1 MSNQNVLVTYS
12 APVSFL
18 ASESWRQVLAAL
30 QSQLPLRSI
39 HWKSASRPNLKT
51 IQELDLTLVPLDS
64 LRDEHTSQVPVT
76 LLEKPLLNLYV
87 VTCEDN
93 DLYRTT
99 VKKQIKDWHYAIS
112 QRKNQEWIIVHVVRS
127 DVKTADRKFFNMK
140 SSVLDKIKADFN
152 IEKRD
157 RCVQLS
163 WTAGDFSPV
172 IWADLVNKIKDGL
185 LFALDSSVSQR
196 EEEVRRSESQRH
208 MPGWNFCTFFI
219 LKACLAHDILASSFE
234 GVKLFEDALQ
244 QYNELEVSFIQVLRE
259 KNMSWF
265 GSLIQPVYKDD
276 SMPLLSITKKHYRD
290 LILANS
296 ISVFDFRIYLLAR
309 QCSLLNKMRR
319 PFEICQKVTS
329 FLGTFGR
336 RLREVEA
343 SLPEYFIESWIFSSA
358 LSVVEQCDTWTP
370 PTELDSVQLARFSA
384 SKGELLELAKTQ
396 LDIIGVKVGH
406 LPQTPPFATTYME
419 ETPALPSQRIG
430 ERSSTQRISNHEV
443 MLAIGNEEPFYDL
456 YCATSNRAID
466 MYVKAGRRKFAL
478 KLHGFLAA
486 LDIHRGRLESALA
499 IFTSLPA
506 HYAPHMWTSLESFML
521 SRAINI
527 HAELEKPR
535 DREWIHILLAFLRTC
550 TNDVSTELV
559 TEENGEM
566 GVTQLVGAL
575 HTAVMRLDSDLIHS
589 DHPIMAVQV
598 SSDATCSDDEDL
610 AFVDAI
616 ISNRLPCDVLVDEVS
631 VTMGGRDSE
640 RLKFIAKVDT
650 LPPGQSTVTLSC
662 PTSSWGLYALES
674 SEVVMSHLHFRWQ
687 YTGTTA
693 TTSKRNHVSLVRVPR
708 SLRALDVQ
716 TRQPQQ
722 TELGTTSRLLLVIST
737 GQNDISR
744 ATIKPIPPSGVQF
757 NYSEARLEAEGT
769 GTLEVSDNA
778 VILLD
783 ALVDTDVV
791 ISLPHSDASR
801 YHTMKIGLS
810 VTYNTQSSPGVI
822 RTLQTSRVVTV
833 SLPIAVNVEDFFRGK
848 RLFSKFTI
856 STTSHQYVRISS
868 TELQGPPSLDGVKI
882 SGCRPSRPVVTVTPE
897 HPVNFLFSIESS
909 NGPVLEPLNLVIKY
923 RILRDEVE
931 ALIRQT
937 VEAVLSSMSDEKPQY
952 SSLRRILIDKLVAHL
967 ESDAE
972 WVETYRATGEI
983 VLPRSFEDGGDF
995 QGPIREVR
1003 LSIPRSALA
1012 QCRSETASPCP
1023 WREIKIPVDVPRM
1036 NIVTAAQIAVQ
1047 PSLPSDTRSDQLPPI
1062 YAGQP
1067 IPATLIFKT
1076 SFHWA
1081 EKEGKQRSYK
1091 MRYDVEERVKDWLLC
1106 GRKRGDFVAT
1116 DGGSFAV
1123 PLTLIALHHGEI
1135 TLPKVDVRPLPIST
1149 QGSMRSTVPSADTCQ
1164 VHGAEKVLILPRG
1177 GRSTYIVGMG
1187 GENE

>member
-12 APVSFL
+12 CTS
-18 ASESWRQVLAAL
+18 SWRQVLAAL

-51 IQELDLTLVPLDS
+51 IQELELTS
-64 LRDEHTSQVPVT
+64 LPVT

-93 DLYRTT
+93 DSYKTI
-99 VKKQIKDWHYAIS
+99 VKKQIKDWHFAIS

-127 DVKTADRKFFNMK
+127 DIKDHRPQVLQHE

-152 IEKRD
+152 IDKRD

-163 WTAGDFSPV
+163 WTAGDHSPV

-185 LFALDSSVSQR
+185 LSALDSSVSQR
-196 EEEVRRSESQRH
+196 EEEVRRSESQRQ

-219 LKACLAHDILASSFE
+219 LKESLASSFE
-234 GVKLFEDALQ
+234 GVKLFEDALH

-265 GSLIQPVYKDD
+265 GSLIQPVDKDD
-276 SMPLLSITKKHYRD
+276 SVPLLSITKKHYRD

-309 QCSLLNKMRR
+309 QCALLNKMRR
-319 PFEICQKVTS
+319 PSEICQKVTT

-343 SLPEYFIESWIFSSA
+343 KLPEYFIESWIFSSA
-358 LSVVEQCDTWTP
+358 LSVVDQCDTWAHT
-370 PTELDSVQLARFSA
+370 TELDGIQLARFSA
-384 SKGELLELAKTQ
+384 SEGELIELAKTQ

-406 LPQTPPFATTYME
+406 LPKKLPFATTSME
-419 ETPALPSQRIG
+419 ETVLHSEQIS

-443 MLAIGNEEPFYDL
+443 MLAIGGKRLFMTCWPPQI
-456 YCATSNRAID
+456 CAKVAWLPCRSGHVSI
-466 MYVKAGRRKFAL
+466 V
-478 KLHGFLAA
+478 
-486 LDIHRGRLESALA
+486 HRGRLASALA

-506 HYAPHMWTSLESFML
+506 HYAPHMWISLESFVL
-521 SRAINI
+521 SRALDI
-527 HAELEKPR
+527 HAELENPQ
-535 DREWIHILLAFLRTC
+535 DREWIHILLAYLRTC
-550 TNDVSTELV
+550 TNDMSKELASGV
-559 TEENGEM
+559 DKEKS
-566 GVTQLVGAL
+566 VTQLMRAL
-575 HTAVMRLDSDLIHS
+575 RTAAASLDSV
-589 DHPIMAVQV
+589 M
-598 SSDATCSDDEDL
+598 TEDL
-610 AFVDAI
+610 VLVDVTV
-616 ISNRLPCDVLVDEVS
+616 SNHLPCDVFVDEINI
-631 VTMGGRDSE
+631 TLRGRDSE
-640 RLKFIAKVDT
+640 RLKFVAKVDK
-650 LPPGQSTVTLSC
+650 LPPGRSTVTLYC
-662 PTSSWGLYALES
+662 PSSSWGLYTLES
-674 SEVVMSHLHFRWQ
+674 SEVVMSRVHFQWQ
-687 YTGTTA
+687 HAGTVA
-693 TTSKRNHVSLVRVPR
+693 TTPKRNQISLVRVPR
-708 SLRALDVQ
+708 SLRALDIQ
-716 TRQPQQ
+716 IRQPQQ
-722 TELGTTSRLLLVIST
+722 TELGATSHLLLVIST

-744 ATIKPIPPSGVQF
+744 ATIKPTPPSGVQF
-757 NYSEARLEAEGT
+757 DYSAARIEAEGM
-769 GTLEVSDNA
+769 GTLEASDNA
-778 VILLD
+778 IVLLD
-783 ALVDTDVV
+783 APVDADVV

-801 YHTMKIGLS
+801 YHTMKIWLN
-810 VTYNTQSSPGVI
+810 VTYNTQSSIGVI

-856 STTSHQYVRISS
+856 SATSHQYVRISS
-868 TELQGPPSLDGVKI
+868 TELQSARCLDGVNI
-882 SGCRPSRPVVTVTPE
+882 SGCRPSRPVMIVTPD

-923 RILRDEVE
+923 RILRDGEGSLYPVLPRLQPICFLEVE
-931 ALIRQT
+931 ALVRQT
-937 VEAVLSSMSDEKPQY
+937 VEAVLSSMPVEKPQY
-952 SSLRRILIDKLVAHL
+952 NSLRRMLIDKLVVQL

-972 WVETYRATGEI
+972 WVEAYRATGEI
-983 VLPRSFEDGGDF
+983 ILPRSFEAGGDF
-995 QGPIREVR
+995 QEPIQE
-1003 LSIPRSALA
+1003 ALA

-1036 NIVTAAQIAVQ
+1036 NVGVSKSLFNPLHFPVALE
-1047 PSLPSDTRSDQLPPI
+1047 SDRLPSI

-1067 IPATLIFKT
+1067 INATLIFKT

-1081 EKEGKQRSYK
+1081 EKEGKQRCYT

-1116 DGGSFAV
+1116 DGGSFTV

-1135 TLPKVDVRPLPIST
+1135 SLPKVDVRPLPIPT
-1149 QGSMRSTVPSADTCQ
+1149 QASMEPTVPSADTCQ

-1177 GRSTYIVGMG
+1177 GRNTYIVGMG
-1187 GENE
+1187 GEYE

>member
-18 ASESWRQVLAAL
+18 ASENWKQVLAAL

-51 IQELDLTLVPLDS
+51 IQELELTLVPLDS
-64 LRDEHTSQVPVT
+64 LRDEHTSQVPLT

-93 DLYRTT
+93 DLYKAT
-99 VKKQIKDWHYAIS
+99 VKKQIKDWHFSVS

-127 DVKTADRKFFNMK
+127 DVKTTDRKFFNMK

-152 IEKRD
+152 IDKRD

-163 WTAGDFSPV
+163 WTAGDHSPV

-185 LFALDSSVSQR
+185 LSALDSSVSQR
-196 EEEVRRSESQRH
+196 EEEVRRSESQRQ

-219 LKACLAHDILASSFE
+219 LKESLASSFE
-234 GVKLFEDALQ
+234 GVKLFEDALH
-244 QYNELEVSFIQVLRE
+244 QYNELEASFIQVLRE

-265 GSLIQPVYKDD
+265 GSLIQPVDKDD
-276 SMPLLSITKKHYRD
+276 SVPLLSITKKHYRD

-296 ISVFDFRIYLLAR
+296 ISVFDFRIYLLSR
-309 QCSLLNKMRR
+309 QCALLNKMRR
-319 PFEICQKVTS
+319 PSEICQKVTT

-343 SLPEYFIESWIFSSA
+343 KLPEYFIESWIFSSA
-358 LSVVEQCDTWTP
+358 LSVVDQCDTWAT
-370 PTELDSVQLARFSA
+370 TIELDSIQLARFSA

-406 LPQTPPFATTYME
+406 LPKKLPFASIE
-419 ETPALPSQRIG
+419 ETALHPEQIG
-430 ERSSTQRISNHEV
+430 KRSSTRRISNQEII
-443 MLAIGNEEPFYDL
+443 LAIRDKEAFYDL

-466 MYVKAGRRKFAL
+466 MYVKAGRRKIAL

-486 LDIHRGRLESALA
+486 LDIHRGRLASALA

-506 HYAPHMWTSLESFML
+506 HYAPHMWISLESFVL
-521 SRAINI
+521 SRALDI
-527 HAELEKPR
+527 HAELKNPQ
-535 DREWIHILLAFLRTC
+535 DREWIHILLAYLRTC
-550 TNDVSTELV
+550 TNDMSKELTSEV
-559 TEENGEM
+559 DQEKS
-566 GVTQLVGAL
+566 VTQLIKAL
-575 HTAVMRLDSDLIHS
+575 HTAAASSDSDLVHT

-598 SSDATCSDDEDL
+598 SGDATCSDDEDL
-610 AFVDAI
+610 VWIDATV
-616 ISNRLPCDVLVDEVS
+616 SNHLPCDVFVDEINI
-631 VTMGGRDSE
+631 TLRGRDSE
-640 RLKFIAKVDT
+640 RLKFIAKVDK
-650 LPPGQSTVTLSC
+650 LPPGQLTVTLSC
-662 PTSSWGLYALES
+662 PSSSWGLYTLES
-674 SEVVMSHLHFRWQ
+674 SEIVMSRVHFQWQ
-687 YTGTTA
+687 HTGTT
-693 TTSKRNHVSLVRVPR
+693 TTAPKRNQISLVRVPH

-716 TRQPQQ
+716 MRQPQQ
-722 TELGTTSRLLLVIST
+722 TELGTTSHLLLVIST
-737 GQNDISR
+737 GRNDISR
-744 ATIKPIPPSGVQF
+744 ATIKLTPPSGVRF
-757 NYSEARLEAEGT
+757 NYSAARLEAEGT
-769 GTLEVSDNA
+769 ETLEASDNA
-778 VILLD
+778 IVLLD
-783 ALVDTDVV
+783 APVDADII

-801 YHTMKIGLS
+801 YHTMKIWLN
-810 VTYNTQSSPGVI
+810 VTYNTQSSMGVI

-856 STTSHQYVRISS
+856 SATSHQHVRISS
-868 TELQGPPSLDGVKI
+868 TELQGARSLDGVKI
-882 SGCRPSRPVVTVTPE
+882 SGCRPSRPVVTVMPE

-909 NGPVLEPLNLVIKY
+909 NGP
-923 RILRDEVE
+923 EVE
-931 ALIRQT
+931 AIVRQT
-937 VEAVLSSMSDEKPQY
+937 VETVLSSMPVEKPQY
-952 SSLRRILIDKLVAHL
+952 GSLRRMLIDKLVAQL
-967 ESDAE
+967 ESNAE
-972 WVETYRATGEI
+972 WVEAYRATGEI
-983 VLPRSFEDGGDF
+983 ILPRSFEDDGDF
-995 QGPIREVR
+995 QGPILE
-1003 LSIPRSALA
+1003 ALA
-1012 QCRSETASPCP
+1012 QCRPETASPCP

-1036 NIVTAAQIAVQ
+1036 NIVTAARITIQ
-1047 PSLPSDTRSDQLPPI
+1047 PSSLPSDIHCYT
-1062 YAGQP
+1062 
-1067 IPATLIFKT
+1067 
-1076 SFHWA
+1076 
-1081 EKEGKQRSYK
+1081 

-1135 TLPKVDVRPLPIST
+1135 TLPKVDVRPLPILT
-1149 QGSMRSTVPSADTCQ
+1149 QASMGSTVPSADAYQ

-1187 GENE
+1187 GEYE

>member
-18 ASESWRQVLAAL
+18 ASESWRQ
-30 QSQLPLRSI
+30 LPLRSI

-51 IQELDLTLVPLDS
+51 IQELELTLVPLDS

-93 DLYRTT
+93 DSYKAN
-99 VKKQIKDWHYAIS
+99 VKKQIKDWHSTIS

-127 DVKTADRKFFNMK
+127 DIKTTDRKFFNMK

-152 IEKRD
+152 IDKRD

-163 WTAGDFSPV
+163 WTAGDHSPI

-185 LFALDSSVSQR
+185 LSALDSSVSQR
-196 EEEVRRSESQRH
+196 EEEVRRSESQRQ

-219 LKACLAHDILASSFE
+219 LKESLASSFE
-234 GVKLFEDALQ
+234 GVKLFEDALR

-265 GSLIQPVYKDD
+265 GSLIQPVDKDD
-276 SMPLLSITKKHYRD
+276 SVPLLSTTKKYYRD

-296 ISVFDFRIYLLAR
+296 ISVFDLRIYLLAR
-309 QCSLLNKMRR
+309 QCALLNKMCR
-319 PFEICQKVTS
+319 PSEICQKVTT

-343 SLPEYFIESWIFSSA
+343 KLPEYFIESWIFSSA
-358 LSVVEQCDTWTP
+358 LSVVDQCDTWAFT
-370 PTELDSVQLARFSA
+370 TELDGIQLTRFSA
-384 SKGELLELAKTQ
+384 SKGELVELAKSQ

-406 LPQTPPFATTYME
+406 LPKKPPFTTTCMDE
-419 ETPALPSQRIG
+419 IVVHTEQISK
-430 ERSSTQRISNHEV
+430 RSSTRRISNHEIT
-443 MLAIGNEEPFYDL
+443 LAIGNKDAFYDL
-456 YCATSNRAID
+456 YCTTSNRAID

-506 HYAPHMWTSLESFML
+506 HYAPHMWISLESFVL
-521 SRAINI
+521 SRALNI
-527 HAELEKPR
+527 HAELEKSP
-535 DREWIHILLAFLRTC
+535 DREWIYILLAYLRTC
-550 TNDVSTELV
+550 TNDMSKELTSEV
-559 TEENGEM
+559 GEEKS
-566 GVTQLVGAL
+566 VIQLIRAL
-575 HTAVMRLDSDLIHS
+575 HTAAATLDSDLVHT
-589 DHPIMAVQV
+589 DHPIIAVQV
-598 SSDATCSDDEDL
+598 SGDASCSGDEDL
-610 AFVDAI
+610 ALVDATV
-616 ISNRLPCDVLVDEVS
+616 SNHLPCDVFVDEINI
-631 VTMGGRDSE
+631 TLRGRDSE
-640 RLKFIAKVDT
+640 RLKFIAKVDK
-650 LPPGQSTVTLSC
+650 LPPGQSIVTLFC
-662 PTSSWGLYALES
+662 PSSSWGLYILER
-674 SEVVMSHLHFRWQ
+674 SEVVMSRVRLQWQ
-687 YTGTTA
+687 HANTA
-693 TTSKRNHVSLVRVPR
+693 VTTSKKNHISLVRVPR

-716 TRQPQQ
+716 IRQPQQ
-722 TELGTTSRLLLVIST
+722 AELGMTSHLLLVIST

-744 ATIKPIPPSGVQF
+744 ATIKPTSPSGVQF
-757 NYSEARLEAEGT
+757 NFSAARLEAKGQGT
-769 GTLEVSDNA
+769 GTLEASDNA
-778 VILLD
+778 VVLLD
-783 ALVDTDVV
+783 APVHAEVV

-801 YHTMKIGLS
+801 YHSMKIWLN
-810 VTYNTQSSPGVI
+810 VTYNTQSSMGVI
-822 RTLQTSRVVTV
+822 RTLQTSRVVAV

-856 STTSHQYVRISS
+856 SATSHQHVRISS
-868 TELQGPPSLDGVKI
+868 TELQGARSLDGVKI
-882 SGCRPSRPVVTVTPE
+882 SGCRPSRPVMTVTPE
-897 HPVNFLFSIESS
+897 QPVNFLFSIESS
-909 NGPVLEPLNLVIKY
+909 NGPVLDPLNLVIKY

-931 ALIRQT
+931 ALVRQT
-937 VEAVLSSMSDEKPQY
+937 VEAVLLSMPVEKLQY
-952 SSLRRILIDKLVAHL
+952 GSLRRTLIDKVVAQL
-967 ESDAE
+967 ESNAE
-972 WVETYRATGEI
+972 WVEAYRCTGEI
-983 VLPRSFEDGGDF
+983 ILPRSFEDGGDF
-995 QGPIREVR
+995 QGPIRE
-1003 LSIPRSALA
+1003 ALA

-1036 NIVTAAQIAVQ
+1036 NIVTAVQITVQ
-1047 PSLPSDTRSDQLPPI
+1047 PSSLPSDIQSDQLPQI

-1067 IPATLIFKT
+1067 INATLIFKT

-1081 EKEGKQRSYK
+1081 EKEGKQRCYT

-1149 QGSMRSTVPSADTCQ
+1149 QASMGSTVPSADTCQ
-1164 VHGAEKVLILPRG
+1164 AHEAEKVLILPRG
-1177 GRSTYIVGMG
+1177 GRSTYVVGMG
-1187 GENE
+1187 GESE

>member
-18 ASESWRQVLAAL
+18 ASENWKQMLAAL

-51 IQELDLTLVPLDS
+51 IQELELTLVPLDS

-93 DLYRTT
+93 DLYKTT
-99 VKKQIKDWHYAIS
+99 VKKQIKDWHSSIS

-127 DVKTADRKFFNMK
+127 DVKTTDRKFFNMK

-152 IEKRD
+152 IDKRD

-163 WTAGDFSPV
+163 WTAGDHSPV

-185 LFALDSSVSQR
+185 LSALDSSVSQR
-196 EEEVRRSESQRH
+196 EEEVRRSESQRQ

-219 LKACLAHDILASSFE
+219 LKESLASSFE
-234 GVKLFEDALQ
+234 GVKLFEDALH

-265 GSLIQPVYKDD
+265 GSLIQPVDKDD
-276 SMPLLSITKKHYRD
+276 SVPLLSITKKHYRD

-296 ISVFDFRIYLLAR
+296 ISVFDFRIYLLSR
-309 QCSLLNKMRR
+309 QCALLNKMRR
-319 PFEICQKVTS
+319 PSEICQKVTT

-343 SLPEYFIESWIFSSA
+343 KLSEYFIESWIFSSA
-358 LSVVEQCDTWTP
+358 LSVVDQCDTWATT
-370 PTELDSVQLARFSA
+370 TELDGIQLARFSA

-406 LPQTPPFATTYME
+406 LPKKLPFATTCME
-419 ETPALPSQRIG
+419 EAALHPEQISK
-430 ERSSTQRISNHEV
+430 RSSTRRISNHEII
-443 MLAIGNEEPFYDL
+443 LAIRDKEAFYDL

-466 MYVKAGRRKFAL
+466 MYVKAGRRKIAL

-486 LDIHRGRLESALA
+486 LDIHRGRLASALA

-506 HYAPHMWTSLESFML
+506 HYAPHMWISLESFVL
-521 SRAINI
+521 SRALDI
-527 HAELEKPR
+527 HAELKNPQ
-535 DREWIHILLAFLRTC
+535 DREWIHILLAYLRTC
-550 TNDVSTELV
+550 TNDMSKELTSEV
-559 TEENGEM
+559 DQEKS
-566 GVTQLVGAL
+566 VTQLIRAL
-575 HTAVMRLDSDLIHS
+575 HTAAASLDSDLVHT

-598 SSDATCSDDEDL
+598 SGDATCSDDEDL
-610 AFVDAI
+610 VLVDATV
-616 ISNRLPCDVLVDEVS
+616 SNHLPCDVFIDEINI
-631 VTMGGRDSE
+631 TLRGRDSE
-640 RLKFIAKVDT
+640 RLNFIAKVDK
-650 LPPGQSTVTLSC
+650 LPPGQLTVTLSC
-662 PTSSWGLYALES
+662 PSSSWGLYTLES
-674 SEVVMSHLHFRWQ
+674 SEIVMSRVHFQWQ
-687 YTGTTA
+687 HTGTVTTA
-693 TTSKRNHVSLVRVPR
+693 PKRNQISLVRVPH

-716 TRQPQQ
+716 MRQPQQ
-722 TELGTTSRLLLVIST
+722 TELGTTSHLLLVIST
-737 GQNDISR
+737 GRNDISR
-744 ATIKPIPPSGVQF
+744 ATIKLTPPSGVRF
-757 NYSEARLEAEGT
+757 NYSAARLEAEGT
-769 GTLEVSDNA
+769 ETLEASENA
-778 VILLD
+778 IVLLD
-783 ALVDTDVV
+783 APVDADII

-801 YHTMKIGLS
+801 YHTMKIWLN
-810 VTYNTQSSPGVI
+810 VTYNTQSSMGVI

-856 STTSHQYVRISS
+856 SATSHQHVRISS
-868 TELQGPPSLDGVKI
+868 TELQGARSLDGVKI
-882 SGCRPSRPVVTVTPE
+882 SGCRPSRPVVTVMPE
-897 HPVNFLFSIESS
+897 HPVNSLFSIESS
-909 NGPVLEPLNLVIKY
+909 NGPVLDPLNLVIKY

-931 ALIRQT
+931 ALVRQT
-937 VEAVLSSMSDEKPQY
+937 VETVLSSMPVEKPQY
-952 SSLRRILIDKLVAHL
+952 GSLRRMLIDKLVAQL

-972 WVETYRATGEI
+972 WVEAYRATGEI
-983 VLPRSFEDGGDF
+983 ILPRSFEDDGDF
-995 QGPIREVR
+995 QGPILE
-1003 LSIPRSALA
+1003 ALA
-1012 QCRSETASPCP
+1012 QCRPETASPCP

-1036 NIVTAAQIAVQ
+1036 NIVTAAQITIQ
-1047 PSLPSDTRSDQLPPI
+1047 PSSLPSDIQSAQLPPI

-1067 IPATLIFKT
+1067 INATLIFKT

-1081 EKEGKQRSYK
+1081 EKEGKQRCYT

-1135 TLPKVDVRPLPIST
+1135 TLPKVDVRPLPILT
-1149 QGSMRSTVPSADTCQ
+1149 QASMGSTVPSADACQ

-1187 GENE
+1187 GEYE

>member
-18 ASESWRQVLAAL
+18 ASESWKQVLAAL

-39 HWKSASRPNLKT
+39 HWKSAFRPNLKT
-51 IQELDLTLVPLDS
+51 IQELELTLVPLDS

-93 DLYRTT
+93 DLYRTN
-99 VKKQIKDWHYAIS
+99 VKKQIKDWHSAIS
-112 QRKNQEWIIVHVVRS
+112 QRKHQEWIIVHVVRS
-127 DVKTADRKFFNMK
+127 DIKTTDRKFFNMK

-152 IEKRD
+152 IDKRD

-163 WTAGDFSPV
+163 WTAGDHSPV
-172 IWADLVNKIKDGL
+172 IWADLMNKIKDGL
-185 LFALDSSVSQR
+185 LAALDSSVSQR
-196 EEEVRRSESQRH
+196 EEEVRRSESQRQ
-208 MPGWNFCTFFI
+208 MPGWNFCTFFL
-219 LKACLAHDILASSFE
+219 LKACLESLASSFE
-234 GVKLFEDALQ
+234 GVKLFEDALH

-265 GSLIQPVYKDD
+265 GSLIQPVDKDD
-276 SMPLLSITKKHYRD
+276 SVPLLSVTKKHYRD

-309 QCSLLNKMRR
+309 QCALLNKMRR
-319 PFEICQKVTS
+319 PFEICQKVTT
-329 FLGTFGR
+329 FLGTFSR

-343 SLPEYFIESWIFSSA
+343 RLPEYFIESWIFSSA
-358 LSVVEQCDTWTP
+358 LSVVNQCDTWAP
-370 PTELDSVQLARFSA
+370 PTELDGIQLARFSA

-406 LPQTPPFATTYME
+406 LPKKPPFATTYIE
-419 ETPALPSQRIG
+419 ETPATRPQQTSR
-430 ERSSTQRISNHEV
+430 RSSTQRISNHEI
-443 MLAIGNEEPFYDL
+443 MLAIGDEEAFYDL

-486 LDIHRGRLESALA
+486 LDIHRGRLANALA

-506 HYAPHMWTSLESFML
+506 HYAPHMWTSLESFVL
-521 SRAINI
+521 SRAIDI
-527 HAELEKPR
+527 HAELEKPQ
-535 DREWIHILLAFLRTC
+535 DREWIHILLAYLRTY
-550 TNDVSTELV
+550 TNDISKELAS
-559 TEENGEM
+559 EEEGEKS
-566 GVTQLVGAL
+566 VTQLITAL
-575 HTAVMRLDSDLIHS
+575 HAAAKSLDSDLIHT
-589 DHPIMAVQV
+589 DHTIMAVQV
-598 SSDATCSDDEDL
+598 SGDATCSDDEDL
-610 AFVDAI
+610 ALVDAT
-616 ISNRLPCDVLVDEVS
+616 ISNHLPCDIFVDEIS
-631 VTMGGRDSE
+631 ITLRGRDSE
-640 RLKFIAKVDT
+640 RLKFTAKVDK

-662 PTSSWGLYALES
+662 PSSSWGLYTLES
-674 SEVVMSHLHFRWQ
+674 SEVVMARVRFQWQ
-687 YTGTTA
+687 HTGTA
-693 TTSKRNHVSLVRVPR
+693 ITTLKKNHTSLVRVSR

-716 TRQPQQ
+716 IRQPQQ
-722 TELGTTSRLLLVIST
+722 TELGATSRLLLIIST

-744 ATIKPIPPSGVQF
+744 ATIKPTPPSGVQF
-757 NYSEARLEAEGT
+757 NYSAARLEAEGT
-769 GTLEVSDNA
+769 GTLEGSDNA
-778 VILLD
+778 IVLLD
-783 ALVDTDVV
+783 APVDTDVV

-856 STTSHQYVRISS
+856 STTSHQHVRISS
-868 TELQGPPSLDGVKI
+868 TELQGPRSLDGVKI
-882 SGCRPSRPVVTVTPE
+882 SGCRPNRPVVNVTPE
-897 HPVNFLFSIESS
+897 HAVNFLFSIESS

-923 RILRDEVE
+923 RVLRDEVE

-937 VEAVLSSMSDEKPQY
+937 VEAVLLSMSVEKLQY
-952 SSLRRILIDKLVAHL
+952 SSLRRSLIDNLVAHL

-983 VLPRSFEDGGDF
+983 ILPRSFEDGSDF
-995 QGPIREVR
+995 QEPIRE
-1003 LSIPRSALA
+1003 ALA
-1012 QCRSETASPCP
+1012 QCRPETASSCP

-1036 NIVTAAQIAVQ
+1036 NIVTAAQITVQ
-1047 PSLPSDTRSDQLPPI
+1047 PSSLPSGIKSDQLPPI

-1067 IPATLIFKT
+1067 IQATLIFKT

-1081 EKEGKQRSYK
+1081 EKEGKQRCYT

-1135 TLPKVDVRPLPIST
+1135 SLPKVNVRPLPISM
-1149 QGSMRSTVPSADTCQ
+1149 QASMGSTVPSADACQ

-1187 GENE
+1187 SDNE

>member
-12 APVSFL
+12 APISFL
-18 ASESWRQVLAAL
+18 ASESWRQVLTAL

-51 IQELDLTLVPLDS
+51 IQELELTLVPLDS

-93 DLYRTT
+93 DSYKTN
-99 VKKQIKDWHYAIS
+99 VKKQIKDWHSTIS

-127 DVKTADRKFFNMK
+127 DIKTTDRKFFNMK

-152 IEKRD
+152 IDKRD

-163 WTAGDFSPV
+163 WTAGDHSPV

-185 LFALDSSVSQR
+185 LSALDSSVSQR
-196 EEEVRRSESQRH
+196 EEEVRRSESQRQ

-219 LKACLAHDILASSFE
+219 LKESLATSFE
-234 GVKLFEDALQ
+234 GVKLFEDALR

-265 GSLIQPVYKDD
+265 GSLIQPVDKDD
-276 SMPLLSITKKHYRD
+276 SVPLLSITKKHYRD

-296 ISVFDFRIYLLAR
+296 ISVFDLRIYLLAR
-309 QCSLLNKMRR
+309 QCALLNEMCR
-319 PFEICQKVTS
+319 PSEICQKVTT

-343 SLPEYFIESWIFSSA
+343 KLPEYFIESWIFSSA
-358 LSVVEQCDTWTP
+358 LSVIDQCDTWAFT
-370 PTELDSVQLARFSA
+370 TELDGIQLARFSA
-384 SKGELLELAKTQ
+384 SKGELVELAKSQ

-406 LPQTPPFATTYME
+406 LPNKPPFSTTCMDE
-419 ETPALPSQRIG
+419 IAVHTEQISK
-430 ERSSTQRISNHEV
+430 RSSKRRISNHEV
-443 MLAIGNEEPFYDL
+443 TLAIGDKDTFYDL
-456 YCATSNRAID
+456 YCTTSNRAID

-486 LDIHRGRLESALA
+486 LDIHRGRLASALA

-506 HYAPHMWTSLESFML
+506 HYAPHMWISLESFVL
-521 SRAINI
+521 SRALDI
-527 HAELEKPR
+527 HAELENPP
-535 DREWIHILLAFLRTC
+535 DREWIHILLAYLRTC
-550 TNDVSTELV
+550 TNDMSKELTPEV
-559 TEENGEM
+559 GGEKS
-566 GVTQLVGAL
+566 VIQLIRAL
-575 HTAVMRLDSDLIHS
+575 HTAVATLDSDLVHT

-598 SSDATCSDDEDL
+598 SGDATCSGDEDL
-610 AFVDAI
+610 ALVDATVL
-616 ISNRLPCDVLVDEVS
+616 NHLPCDVFVDEINI
-631 VTMGGRDSE
+631 TLRGRDSE
-640 RLKFIAKVDT
+640 RLKFTAKVDK

-662 PTSSWGLYALES
+662 PSSSWGLYILES
-674 SEVVMSHLHFRWQ
+674 SEVVMSRVRFQWQ
-687 YTGTTA
+687 HASTA
-693 TTSKRNHVSLVRVPR
+693 VTTSKKNQISLVRVPR

-716 TRQPQQ
+716 IRQPQQ
-722 TELGTTSRLLLVIST
+722 AELGTTSHLLLVIST

-744 ATIKPIPPSGVQF
+744 ATIKLTSPSGVQF
-757 NYSEARLEAEGT
+757 NFSAARLEAEGT
-769 GTLEVSDNA
+769 GTLEASDND
-778 VILLD
+778 VVLLD
-783 ALVDTDVV
+783 APVDADVV

-801 YHTMKIGLS
+801 YHSMKIWLN
-810 VTYNTQSSPGVI
+810 VTYNTQSLMGVI
-822 RTLQTSRVVTV
+822 RTLQTSRVVMV

-856 STTSHQYVRISS
+856 SATSHQHVRISS
-868 TELQGPPSLDGVKI
+868 AELRGARSLDGVKI
-882 SGCRPSRPVVTVTPE
+882 SGCRPSHPVMTVTPE
-897 HPVNFLFSIESS
+897 HPVNFLFSVESS
-909 NGPVLEPLNLVIKY
+909 DGPVLDPLNLVIKY

-931 ALIRQT
+931 ALVRQT
-937 VEAVLSSMSDEKPQY
+937 VEAVLLSMPVEKLQY
-952 SSLRRILIDKLVAHL
+952 GSLRRTLIDKVVAQL
-967 ESDAE
+967 ESNAE
-972 WVETYRATGEI
+972 WVETYRCTGEI
-983 VLPRSFEDGGDF
+983 ILPRSFENGGDF
-995 QGPIREVR
+995 QGPIRE
-1003 LSIPRSALA
+1003 ALA
-1012 QCRSETASPCP
+1012 QCRPETASPCP

-1036 NIVTAAQIAVQ
+1036 NIVTAVQITVQ
-1047 PSLPSDTRSDQLPPI
+1047 PSSLPSNIQSDQLPPI

-1067 IPATLIFKT
+1067 INAILIFKT

-1081 EKEGKQRSYK
+1081 EKEGKQRYYT

-1116 DGGSFAV
+1116 DGGSFTV

-1149 QGSMRSTVPSADTCQ
+1149 QASMGSTVPSADTCQ
-1164 VHGAEKVLILPRG
+1164 VHEAEKVLILPRG
-1177 GRSTYIVGMG
+1177 GRSTYVVGMG
-1187 GENE
+1187 GEYE

>member
-12 APVSFL
+12 GHASFL
-18 ASESWRQVLAAL
+18 VSESWKQVLAAL

-39 HWKSASRPNLKT
+39 HWKSASRPNVKT
-51 IQELDLTLVPLDS
+51 IQELDLTFLPLDS

-76 LLEKPLLNLYV
+76 LLEKPLLNLYI

-93 DLYRTT
+93 DLYRTA

-112 QRKNQEWIIVHVVRS
+112 QRKNQDWLILHVVRS
-127 DVKTADRKFFNMK
+127 DIKTADRKFFNMK

-152 IEKRD
+152 MDKRD

-163 WTAGDFSPV
+163 WTAGDCSPV

-185 LFALDSSVSQR
+185 LFALNSSVSQR

-208 MPGWNFCTFFI
+208 MPGWNFCTFFES
-219 LKACLAHDILASSFE
+219 LASSFE

-265 GSLIQPVYKDD
+265 GSLIQPVPMDD
-276 SMPLLSITKKHYRD
+276 SMPLLSVSKKPYRD

-309 QCSLLNKMRR
+309 QCALLNKMRR
-319 PFEICQKVTS
+319 PSEICQKVTS

-336 RLREVEA
+336 RLREA
-343 SLPEYFIESWIFSSA
+343 TLPEYFIESWIFSSA
-358 LSVVEQCDTWTP
+358 LSVIDQCDTWVP
-370 PTELDSVQLARFSA
+370 STELDGIQLARFSA

-396 LDIIGVKVGH
+396 LDLLGVKVGH
-406 LPQTPPFATTYME
+406 LPPKPPFANTIVE
-419 ETPALPSQRIG
+419 ETPTSHAEQPSK
-430 ERSSTQRISNHEV
+430 RSSTHRISKYEV
-443 MLAIGNEEPFYDL
+443 ILAIGDREAFYDL

-486 LDIHRGRLESALA
+486 LDIHRGRLANALT

-521 SRAINI
+521 SRAINT
-527 HAELEKPR
+527 HAELERPQ
-535 DREWIHILLAFLRTC
+535 DREWIHTLLSFLRTYA
-550 TNDVSTELV
+550 NDTSKELISEEGDEKYV
-559 TEENGEM
+559 THLIN
-566 GVTQLVGAL
+566 AL
-575 HTAVMRLDSDLIHS
+575 HTAASSLDSDLIHS

-598 SSDATCSDDEDL
+598 SGDTTCSDDEDL
-610 AFVDAI
+610 AFVNAT
-616 ISNRLPCDVLVDEVS
+616 ISNRLPCDVAVGEVS
-631 VTMGGRDSE
+631 VTLRGRDSAG
-640 RLKFIAKVDT
+640 LKFTTKMDKI
-650 LPPGQSTVTLSC
+650 PPGQSTVTLSC

-674 SEVVMSHLHFRWQ
+674 SEVIMSHLRFQWQ
-687 YTGTTA
+687 HKSTA
-693 TTSKRNHVSLVRVPR
+693 TTTSKNDRISLVRVPR

-716 TRQPQQ
+716 IRQPQQ
-722 TELGTTSRLLLVIST
+722 TELGTTSRFLLVIST
-737 GQNDISR
+737 GQNVISR
-744 ATIKPIPPSGVQF
+744 ATIKATPPSGVQC
-757 NYSEARLEAEGT
+757 NYSEAQLEAEGT
-769 GTLEVSDNA
+769 GTLEVADDA
-778 VILLD
+778 IVLLD
-783 ALVDTDVV
+783 APADSDIA

-810 VTYNTQSSPGVI
+810 VTYNTQSSLDVI
-822 RTLQTSRVVTV
+822 RTLQTSRVITV

-848 RLFSKFTI
+848 RFDDYITL
-856 STTSHQYVRISS
+856 HYVRISS
-868 TELQGPPSLDGVKI
+868 TELQGPTSLNGVKI
-882 SGCRPSRPVVTVTPE
+882 SGCRPTRPVITVTPE

-909 NGPVLEPLNLVIKY
+909 NGPVVDPLNLVIKY

-937 VEAVLSSMSDEKPQY
+937 VEAVLSSISGEKPQY
-952 SSLRRILIDKLVAHL
+952 CSVRRALVDKLISHL
-967 ESDAE
+967 ESNAE

-983 VLPRSFEDGGDF
+983 VLPDSFDDGGDF
-995 QGPIREVR
+995 RGPIRQ
-1003 LSIPRSALA
+1003 ALA
-1012 QCRSETASPCP
+1012 QCRPETASPCP

-1036 NIVTAAQIAVQ
+1036 NIVTAAQITIQ
-1047 PSLPSDTRSDQLPPI
+1047 PSDIQSDHVPPI

-1067 IPATLIFKT
+1067 ISATLILQT

-1081 EKEGKQRSYK
+1081 EKEGKQPSYK

-1116 DGGSFAV
+1116 NGGSFAV

-1135 TLPKVDVRPLPIST
+1135 TLPKVDVRPLPVST
-1149 QGSMRSTVPSADTCQ
+1149 QGSMGSTVPSADTSQ
-1164 VHGAEKVLILPRG
+1164 AHGAEKVLILPRG
-1177 GRSTYIVGMG
+1177 GRTTYIVGMG
-1187 GENE
+1187 GEN